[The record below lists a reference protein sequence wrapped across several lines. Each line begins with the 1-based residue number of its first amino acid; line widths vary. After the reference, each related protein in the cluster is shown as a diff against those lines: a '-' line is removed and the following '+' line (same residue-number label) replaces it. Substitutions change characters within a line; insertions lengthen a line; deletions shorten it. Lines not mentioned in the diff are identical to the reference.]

1 MAKEAGQRVMCVGEK
16 GDLFGFGQN
25 PQCFGTEQKV
35 KVEREREREGECR
48 ERKAGE
54 NIASNKEV
62 VLQLEISTSLLYI

>member
-1 MAKEAGQRVMCVGEK
+1 MCVGEK

-35 KVEREREREGECR
+35 KVERERERVKDGEGECR